1 MEQKRLCPFCI
12 GELPPAATVCPH
24 CGKILEGCNPAGCL
38 PVGTVLAGR
47 YTVGEMRS
55 LDGEGVLYSGVEN
68 LGGFRVTIKEYLPV
82 TLSAERGA
90 DCVLRPKQGSEVL
103 FKTTRM
109 DFADLYRAIQRIT
122 PASGLEAVL
131 DVVEANNT
139 VYAVMENLG
148 GTPLDQ
154 WLEAQGWQVTY
165 LPVDADGFVT
175 AQQVENA
182 LRPDTVL
189 VSVMAA
195 NNEIGTL
202 EPVAE
207 IGALCHERGVLF
219 HTDAVQAV
227 GAIPLDVE
235 ALHADMLSLSAHKFH
250 GPKGIGALYIR
261 KGVKIDPLIHGGA
274 QERGHRAGTENLPGI
289 VGLGKAIELAEEGLA
304 ENAARMTFLRNRLVS
319 GLTAAIPDMR
329 INGTMDKRLPNNVNV
344 SFAGIEGE
352 AVLLRL
358 DLEGIA
364 ASSGSAC
371 TAGSLDPS
379 HVLTAIGLTRD
390 EAKGSLRLT
399 LGTDTTQADVDE
411 VVKKLPGIVAS
422 LREMTSWCGRG

>member
-1 MEQKRLCPFCI
+1 MDRIYLDN
-12 GELPPAATVCPH
+12 AATTAVSQPVMEAMLPYYMQVYGNPSSIH
-24 CGKILEGCNPAGCL
+24 STGRDAKKAVERARRQVASALGCSAQEIYFTAG
-38 PVGTVLAGR
+38 
-47 YTVGEMRS
+47 
-55 LDGEGVLYSGVEN
+55 
-68 LGGFRVTIKEYLPV
+68 
-82 TLSAERGA
+82 
-90 DCVLRPKQGSEVL
+90 GSESDNWA
-103 FKTTRM
+103 FKGAAFAHQEKGRHIITTQIEHH
-109 DFADLYRAIQRIT
+109 AILHT
-122 PASGLEAVL
+122 C
-131 DVVEANNT
+131 
-139 VYAVMENLG
+139 
-148 GTPLDQ
+148 Q
-154 WLEAQGWQVTY
+154 WLETQGWQVTY

-175 AQQVENA
+175 VQQVENA

-319 GLTAAIPDMR
+319 GLTEAIPDMR

-399 LGTDTTQADVDE
+399 LGTDTTQADIDE
-411 VVKKLPGIVAS
+411 VVAKLPGIVAS